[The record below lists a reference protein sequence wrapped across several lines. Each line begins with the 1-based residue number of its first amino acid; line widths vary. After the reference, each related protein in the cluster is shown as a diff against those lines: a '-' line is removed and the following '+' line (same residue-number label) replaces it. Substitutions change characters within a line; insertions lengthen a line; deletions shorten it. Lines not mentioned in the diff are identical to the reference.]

1 MRKQGKCM
9 MSGSAEVNRRMN
21 KTNNKIKARE
31 QARRKEKRYT
41 GEWWTVNSL
50 FGNDWAKW
58 FLLLGG
64 REAGK
69 SYAVMNW
76 GVHNKLKRPDDFKF
90 YWFRLTEIQKKKLLA
105 SGGDKFI
112 DPDIADKYGVKTMSK
127 GDSIYTY
134 KEVERETKTGKIV
147 KEKEDIREFATVLSC
162 STFYNDKGV
171 GYFDANYEGEY
182 YIILDEMNREQN
194 EANRFDIVYAFCN
207 QLENVLRS
215 VHNRVRIICIG
226 NTLDE
231 ASDILSAFN
240 FIPDSFGR
248 YKLKSKQAIIDYIAP
263 NEKYKERRA
272 KALSTQLI
280 ANSSTITNEVVIDR
294 SLLVNKR
301 KCIRPTS
308 IIKFGKTYDTWFT
321 VWDGNIIRKYNG
333 EKQHV
338 IAMVQYIDEFYDRE
352 IAQSVI
358 RRFNARAYYY
368 TEIATFKRFQKNL
381 RLIKK

>member
-1 MRKQGKCM
+1 MTNGLTE
-9 MSGSAEVNRRMN
+9 AERRLK
-21 KTNNKIKARE
+21 KTKARIKK
-31 QARRKEKRYT
+31 KEKAERKSKTYRDDF
-41 GEWWTVNSL
+41 WTVNSL

-69 SYAVMNW
+69 SYGVMHW
-76 GVHNKLKRPDDFKF
+76 GVINKLKRPDDFKF
-90 YWFRLTEIQKKKLLA
+90 YWFRLTEKQKQKLLI
-105 SGGDKFI
+105 SGADKFI
-112 DPDIADKYGVKTMSK
+112 DHDIAAKYGIKTMAK
-127 GDSIYTY
+127 GDTIYTY
-134 KEVERETKTGKIV
+134 TEVEHELNTGSKVI
-147 KEKEDIREFATVLSC
+147 EKENIREFATVLSC

-171 GYFDANYEGEY
+171 GYFDANYRGEY
-182 YIILDEMNREQN
+182 YIVLDEMNREQN

-231 ASDILSAFN
+231 ASDIVSAFN
-240 FIPDSFGR
+240 FIPDTFGR
-248 YKLKSKQAIIDYIAP
+248 YKLKSKQAVIDYIAP
-263 NEKYKERRA
+263 NDKYKERRK

-280 ANSSTITNEVVIDR
+280 SDSSTITNEVVIDR
-294 SLLVNKR
+294 SLLINKR

-308 IIKFGKTYDTWFT
+308 IIKFGKTTDTWFT
-321 VWDGNIIRKYNG
+321 VWDGNIIRQYKG
-333 EKQHV
+333 EKKPG

-352 IAQSVI
+352 LAQSVI

-368 TEIATFKRFQKNL
+368 TEIATFKRFQKHL
-381 RLIKK
+381 RLMKK

>member
-1 MRKQGKCM
+1 M
-9 MSGSAEVNRRMN
+9 MDGSAELERRMN
-21 KTNNKIKARE
+21 KTNNRIKARAK
-31 QARRKEKRYT
+31 ARRKEKTYK
-41 GEWWTVNSL
+41 GDWWTVNSL

-58 FLLLGG
+58 FILLGG
-64 REAGK
+64 RDTGK
-69 SYAVMNW
+69 SYAAMRW
-76 GVHNKLKRPDDFKF
+76 GVVNKLKHPDDFKL
-90 YWFRLTEIQKKKLLA
+90 YWFRLNDVQKRKLLA

-112 DPDIADKYGVKTMSK
+112 DPDIADRYGIKTMSK

-134 KEVERETKTGKIV
+134 KEVQRETKSGKTAI
-147 KEKEDIREFATVLSC
+147 EKEDIKEFATILSC
-162 STFYNDKGV
+162 STFHNDKGI
-171 GYFDANYEGEY
+171 GYFDANYKGEY

-215 VHNRVRIICIG
+215 VHNRVRILCIG

-248 YKLKSKQAIIDYIAP
+248 YKLKSKQAVVDYIAP
-263 NEKYKERRA
+263 NDNYKARRA

-280 ANSSTITNEVVIDR
+280 SGSSTITNEVVIDR
-294 SLLVNKR
+294 SLLVNRR
-301 KCIRPTS
+301 KCVRPTS
-308 IIKFGKTYDTWFT
+308 IIKFGKTPDTWFT
-321 VWDGNIIRKYNG
+321 VWDGNIIRQYKG
-333 EKQHV
+333 ESLPG

-352 IAQSVI
+352 LAQAVI

-368 TEIATFKRFQKNL
+368 TEISTFKRFQKHL
-381 RLIKK
+381 RLMNK

>member
-1 MRKQGKCM
+1 MKKQGKCM
-9 MSGSAEVNRRMN
+9 MNGSADLRKRMN
-21 KTNNKIKARE
+21 KTDKRIKERA
-31 QARRKEKRYT
+31 QARKKEKTYK

-58 FLLLGG
+58 FILLGG

-69 SYAVMNW
+69 SYAVMRW
-76 GVHNKLKRPDDFKF
+76 GVINKLKRPDDFKF
-90 YWFRLTEIQKKKLLA
+90 YWFRLNDVQKRKLLA
-105 SGGDKFI
+105 SGASKFI
-112 DPDIADKYGVKTMSK
+112 DPDIADKFGIKTMSK
-127 GDSIYTY
+127 GDTIYTY
-134 KEVERETKTGKIV
+134 KEVERETKSGNVVT
-147 KEKEDIREFATVLSC
+147 EKKDINEFATVLSC
-162 STFYNDKGV
+162 STFYNDKGI
-171 GYFDANYEGEY
+171 GYFDANYKGEY
-182 YIILDEMNREQN
+182 YIVLDEMNREQN

-240 FIPDSFGR
+240 FIPDTFGR
-248 YKLKSKQAIIDYIAP
+248 YKLKSKQAIVDYIAP

-280 ANSSTITNEVVIDR
+280 ADSSTITNEVVIDR

-308 IIKFGKTYDTWFT
+308 IIKFDKSTDAWFT
-321 VWDGNIIRKYNG
+321 VWDGNVIRQYRG
-333 EKQHV
+333 ESQTG

-368 TEIATFKRFQKNL
+368 TEISTFKKFQKQL
-381 RLIKK
+381 RLMKK

>member
-1 MRKQGKCM
+1 MTNGL
-9 MSGSAEVNRRMN
+9 AEAERRLK
-21 KTNNKIKARE
+21 KTKARIKKQE
-31 QARRKEKRYT
+31 QAERKAKTYK

-76 GVHNKLKRPDDFKF
+76 GVINKLKRPDDFKF
-90 YWFRLTEIQKKKLLA
+90 YWFRLNDVQKRKLLA
-105 SGGDKFI
+105 AGGDKFI
-112 DPDIADKYGVKTMSK
+112 DPDIAAKYGIKTMAN
-127 GDSIYTY
+127 GDTIYTY
-134 KEVERETKTGKIV
+134 TEVERETKTGRKVI
-147 KEKEDIREFATVLSC
+147 EKENIREFATVLSC
-162 STFYNDKGV
+162 STFHNDKGM
-171 GYFDANYEGEY
+171 GYFDATYKGEY

-207 QLENVLRS
+207 QLENVLRT

-240 FIPDSFGR
+240 FIPDTFGR
-248 YKLKSKQAIIDYIAP
+248 YKLKSQQAIVDYIAP
-263 NEKYKERRA
+263 NDAYKERRK

-280 ANSSTITNEVVIDR
+280 SDSSTITNEVVIDR

-308 IIKFGKTYDTWFT
+308 IIKFDKATDTWFT
-321 VWDGNIIRKYNG
+321 VWDGNIIRQYKG
-333 EKQHV
+333 EKQPG

-352 IAQSVI
+352 LAQSVI

-368 TEIATFKRFQKNL
+368 TEIATFKRFQKHL
-381 RLIKK
+381 RLMKK